1 MNLRPLIPGRR
12 DVPAPLDYRGVG
24 GKGNTDDSDG
34 LQQWLDDVAIT
45 KIGRE
50 PDGIYGSLKRLIATG
65 GTVYGV
71 GARASTICK
80 LPGFPPDQQLLTNR
94 NITTAEYI
102 DKDIGFVNCGF
113 RGLPDDEQVSVQLV
127 GFAGVADLQ
136 IHRCLF
142 AGHRYIGLSTEA
154 CYRPRITDN
163 ELTDFGHRTPVE
175 RSAGVFQY
183 EGGAALYMWENGGA
197 FNILP
202 WVTGNHIH
210 DCEWIGLSIQGERG
224 HVTDNTFERLYEADI
239 FGAFTIGVIH
249 GNISTDV
256 WVKDGSGHMETG
268 GVLTNMFGNVL
279 VRHDLAGIW
288 LTNPDEVLVAIN
300 IISAINQKK
309 GLALDQLSD
318 AIMTRTTTGKPL
330 NVQLVYNMVDNLKGG
345 SKYLLAP
352 GATAAGM

>member
-1 MNLRPLIPGRR
+1 VNLRPLIPGRR
-12 DVPAPLDYRGVG
+12 DIPAPLDYRGVG
-24 GKGNTDDSDG
+24 GKGDTDDSEG
-34 LQQWLDDVAIT
+34 LQKWLDDVAIT
-45 KIGRE
+45 GVGR
-50 PDGIYGSLKRLIATG
+50 GAAGTYGTLKRVTATSG
-65 GTVYGV
+65 RVIGA
-71 GARASTICK
+71 GARAFTICK

-94 NITTAEYI
+94 NITTGAPI
-102 DKDIGFVNCGF
+102 DRDIGFEHCGF
-113 RGLPDDEQVSVQLV
+113 KGLPDDESVTVQLV
-127 GFAGVADLQ
+127 GFAGVSDPH

-142 AGHRYIGLSTEA
+142 ANHRYIGLSTEA

-175 RSAGVFQY
+175 RSARVFQY

-249 GNISTDV
+249 GNISKDV
-256 WVKDGSGHMETG
+256 WVKDGSGHTETG
-268 GVLTNMFGNVL
+268 GVLTNMFGNVM
-279 VRHDLAGIW
+279 VGHDLAGIW
-288 LTNPDEVLVAIN
+288 LTNPEEVLVAIN

-309 GLALDQLSD
+309 GLQPKDLSA

-345 SKYLLAP
+345 AKYLLAP